1 MKTSSLFDAG
11 CAFFHFRK
19 LGLAALFLLA
29 VLGGPLVER
38 SPGQI
43 VSTNWGNTY
52 QLGGGQTAAVTTA
65 NTQWVTFTATQAMTI
80 SAADIYNGTAI
91 TGTPV
96 LTVGIYAV
104 DGSNVPTGAALGSNT
119 FTPSVGT
126 NVWQRVTLPSV
137 ALTSGV
143 VYAMKVSTATAGT
156 TYPWRLN
163 QGATGGLQPYGT
175 PDTHFWRGVNT
186 TVPTAAN
193 GQNVWY
199 LETDIGRA
207 IGQPYT
213 SSTAQGAA
221 STTTTLGQ
229 KFSFDKTG
237 TNDQVSA
244 VTLQLGIVT
253 APPANPVTLKL
264 IDASGAVLATTS
276 LNLSGAPLGAANYTF
291 DFAAPVTLTDTSSY
305 YLGLFSNGSTADSV
319 KWYGWNTSNDSLSI
333 GASFEGSSAYATSWL
348 SQSNFTVGQTPIN
361 TRDYNFNLTLVPEP
375 STMALALVGGLGILL
390 LARRRLARA

>member
-156 TYPWRLN
+156 TYPWRYN
-163 QGATGGLQPYGT
+163 TGPTGGIQPYGT
-175 PDTHFWRGVNT
+175 PDVNFLRGANT
-186 TVPTAAN
+186 GLPGN

-221 STTTTLGQ
+221 STTTT
-229 KFSFDKTG
+229 
-237 TNDQVSA
+237 
-244 VTLQLGIVT
+244 
-253 APPANPVTLKL
+253 
-264 IDASGAVLATTS
+264 
-276 LNLSGAPLGAANYTF
+276 
-291 DFAAPVTLTDTSSY
+291 
-305 YLGLFSNGSTADSV
+305 
-319 KWYGWNTSNDSLSI
+319 
-333 GASFEGSSAYATSWL
+333 
-348 SQSNFTVGQTPIN
+348 
-361 TRDYNFNLTLVPEP
+361 
-375 STMALALVGGLGILL
+375 
-390 LARRRLARA
+390 